1 MKMHVKKNDKVIVIS
16 GDDKGTI
23 SEVLAVSPK
32 KGKVIVKGVNMV
44 KKHQKAS
51 RNNMKSEII
60 EMEAPINASNVM
72 LWDEKAEKA
81 VRPSYKYDENGAK
94 IRFNKKTDKAL

>member
-1 MKMHVKKNDKVIVIS
+1 MKLHVKKNDKVVVIS
-16 GDDKGTI
+16 GDDKGKI

-44 KKHQKAS
+44 KKHMKAS
-51 RNNMKSEII
+51 RTNMKSGII
-60 EMEAPINASNVM
+60 EMEAPIHASNVM
-72 LWDEKAEKA
+72 LYSEKTKKA

-94 IRFNKKTDKAL
+94 IRYNKANDEAL